1 MMKKLQK
8 DKIIWRNGS
17 KKKGSGEIK
26 GIQKICS
33 ECKKIGAELPVY
45 ELIGTTLRINFK
57 ALESALIDQ
66 PKAPKDH
73 FDTLDDTLAEK
84 IIVLLKANPY
94 MTQDD
99 LAEKTKVSVPSIKR
113 AMKKL
118 VESGKVIRTG
128 GKRFGHWEI
137 RE

>member
-1 MMKKLQK
+1 MQAP
-8 DKIIWRNGS
+8 WW
-17 KKKGSGEIK
+17 
-26 GIQKICS
+26 KICR

-84 IIVLLKANPY
+84 IIV
-94 MTQDD
+94 
-99 LAEKTKVSVPSIKR
+99 E
-113 AMKKL
+113 
-118 VESGKVIRTG
+118 GKPVYDAGWSG
-128 GKRFGHWEI
+128 GKNQSICFFH
-137 RE
+137 